1 MRRKCSATAGLRCRT
16 EGASGGADRTEA
28 RSGILRL
35 TVTASKRGWE
45 PLRSISEARPD
56 PGAQGPARRRDPCLG
71 RPPGRQRLHV
81 RIEAVAPRRERAM
94 EAREP
99 ADAEQ
104 RPPGQ
109 REDAREKRGADDLCN
124 DENLQAQ
131 QGVPASDQPE
141 SEQLERNEGPGG
153 EKEEDEARRG
163 GKARQAP

>member
-1 MRRKCSATAGLRCRT
+1 MRRKCSASAGLRCWT
-16 EGASGGADRTEA
+16 GGARGGRDRTEA

-81 RIEAVAPRRERAM
+81 RVEAAAPRRERGM

-104 RPPGQ
+104 RRPGE
-109 REDAREKRGADDLCN
+109 REDACEEGGADDLGD
-124 DENLQAQ
+124 DEYLQAQ
-131 QGVPASDQPE
+131 QAMPARDQPE
-141 SEQLERNEGPGG
+141 GEQLERNEDRAGN
-153 EKEEDEARRG
+153 EEGNERG
-163 GKARQAP
+163 VGRK